1 MKIHAAGRQW
11 GKTTFLI
18 RKSVE
23 TGKTIVVPNEEM
35 VRAIVMRADALRL
48 TIPYPITFREFIS
61 KGYYGDSGYLIDEL
75 QSCLRQLNITD
86 ATLDIEAI
94 EYLPDPN
101 GFIREKIYGPV
112 EESKQKER
120 YSIAIRRSLVSS
132 DDVVLYKLREN
143 NIKITKDYFNNEA
156 HILET
161 STNGLIVLV
170 NDSQWFVSNANAK
183 FDRVYG
189 FSNFTRKQHSNEYDQ
204 CEYDEDA
211 LSYIIRK
218 EKEIET
224 MNKPKRISKSE
235 YYLNIAKA
243 VAQRSTCIRRQY
255 GAVIV
260 KNDEIIA
267 TGYNGSARGEENC
280 CDIGTCW
287 RERNNIPHGQQY
299 EKCVAVHAEQN
310 AIISAP
316 RDKLLGSTIYI
327 YGEENGKTIE
337 ARPCEICHRM
347 ILNAGI
353 ENVVLS
359 EPGDDTT
366 KTTDEEIKEVDP
378 VSKSFIRN
386 IAEKIEESGLENV
399 RVSLSFEPYK
409 YPMCAMTVNEI
420 HPSSAGSCGCFPI
433 ARDDYRMCFDPLYE
447 GFEDLDRMIARDID
461 RGLNKILEKTTQK

>member
-1 MKIHAAGRQW
+1 MTIYAAGRQW
-11 GKTTFLI
+11 GKTTFFI
-18 RKSVE
+18 KKSVE
-23 TGKTIVVPNEEM
+23 TGKTIVAPNEEM

-48 TIPYPITFREFIS
+48 TIPYPITFREFLS
-61 KGYYGDSGYLIDEL
+61 KGCYDGAGYLIDEL
-75 QSCLRQLNITD
+75 QSCLRQLNVTD
-86 ATLDIEAI
+86 ATVDIETVGC
-94 EYLPDPN
+94 LQVPN
-101 GFIREKIYGPV
+101 DFIREKIYKPI
-112 EESKQKER
+112 EEPTQKER
-120 YSIAIRRSLVSS
+120 YSVVIRRSLVSS
-132 DDVVLYKLREN
+132 DGVVLYKLKEN
-143 NIKITKDYFNNEA
+143 NIKILRDYFNNEA

-204 CEYDEDA
+204 CEYDKDA

-218 EKEIET
+218 EKEIKDV
-224 MNKPKRISKSE
+224 NKPKRISKSE

-316 RDKLLGSTIYI
+316 RDKLIGSTIYI
-327 YGEENGKTIE
+327 YGEENGKPIE

-359 EPGDDTT
+359 EPGDDMN
-366 KTTDEEIKEVDP
+366 KKTDEEAKETDQVT
-378 VSKSFIRN
+378 KSFIRN
-386 IAEKIEESGLENV
+386 VTEKIEESGLKNV
-399 RVSLSFEPYK
+399 RVNLSFEPFK
-409 YPMCAMTVNEI
+409 CPMGTMSVDAI
-420 HPSSAGSCGCFPI
+420 HSSSTGSYG
-433 ARDDYRMCFDPLYE
+433 YRMDFDPLYE
-447 GFEDLDRMIARDID
+447 GFKDLDRMIVRDVE
-461 RGLNKILEKTTQK
+461 RGLNKILKKSTQK

>member
-1 MKIHAAGRQW
+1 MRIYAAGRQW
-11 GKTTFLI
+11 GKTTLLI

-23 TGKTIVVPNEEM
+23 TGKTIVAPNEEM
-35 VRAIVMRADALRL
+35 VRAIVMRTDALRL

-61 KGYYGDSGYLIDEL
+61 KGRYDGAGYLIDEL
-75 QSCLRQLNITD
+75 QSCLKQLNVTD
-86 ATLDIEAI
+86 ATVDIDAVG
-94 EYLPDPN
+94 YMQDPN
-101 GFIREKIYGPV
+101 DFIREKIYESV
-112 EESKQKER
+112 EKPKQKE
-120 YSIAIRRSLVSS
+120 
-132 DDVVLYKLREN
+132 
-143 NIKITKDYFNNEA
+143 
-156 HILET
+156 
-161 STNGLIVLV
+161 
-170 NDSQWFVSNANAK
+170 
-183 FDRVYG
+183 
-189 FSNFTRKQHSNEYDQ
+189 
-204 CEYDEDA
+204 
-211 LSYIIRK
+211 K
-218 EKEIET
+218 ESET
-224 MNKPKRISKSE
+224 MSKPKRISKSE

-359 EPGDDTT
+359 EPGDDMN
-366 KTTDEEIKEVDP
+366 KKTDEEAKKADQVT
-378 VSKSFIRN
+378 KSFIRN
-386 IAEKIEESGLENV
+386 VAKKIEESGLRNV
-399 RVSLSFEPYK
+399 RVNLSFEPHK
-409 YPMCAMTVNEI
+409 CPMCTITVNDT
-420 HPSSAGSCGCFPI
+420 HSYNAGFCG
-433 ARDDYRMCFDPLYE
+433 YRMDFDPLYK
-447 GFEDLDRMIARDID
+447 GFEDLDRMIVRDVE
-461 RGLNKILEKTTQK
+461 RGLNKILEKSTQK

>member
-1 MKIHAAGRQW
+1 MTIYVAGRQW

-35 VRAIVMRADALRL
+35 VRAIVMQADALRL
-48 TIPYPITFREFIS
+48 TIPYPITFREFLS
-61 KGYYGDSGYLIDEL
+61 KGSYDGAGYLIDEL
-75 QSCLRQLNITD
+75 QSCLKQLNVTD
-86 ATLDIEAI
+86 ATVDIEAVG
-94 EYLPDPN
+94 YMQDPN
-101 GFIREKIYGPV
+101 DFIREKIYEPV
-112 EESKQKER
+112 EEPKQKEKM
-120 YSIAIRRSLVSS
+120 A
-132 DDVVLYKLREN
+132 
-143 NIKITKDYFNNEA
+143 
-156 HILET
+156 
-161 STNGLIVLV
+161 
-170 NDSQWFVSNANAK
+170 
-183 FDRVYG
+183 
-189 FSNFTRKQHSNEYDQ
+189 
-204 CEYDEDA
+204 
-211 LSYIIRK
+211 
-218 EKEIET
+218 

-280 CDIGTCW
+280 CDVGTCW

-316 RDKLLGSTIYI
+316 RDKLIGSTIYI
-327 YGEENGKTIE
+327 YGEENGKPIE

-347 ILNAGI
+347 IINAGI

-359 EPGDDTT
+359 EPGDDMN
-366 KTTDEEIKEVDP
+366 KKTDEEAKEADQVT
-378 VSKSFIRN
+378 KSFIRN
-386 IAEKIEESGLENV
+386 VAEKIEESGLKNV
-399 RVSLSFEPYK
+399 RVSLSFER
-409 YPMCAMTVNEI
+409 PMCTIAVNDI
-420 HPSSAGSCGCFPI
+420 YPFNTG
-433 ARDDYRMCFDPLYE
+433 YRMDFDPLYK
-447 GFEDLDRMIARDID
+447 GFEDLDRMIVRDVE

>member
-1 MKIHAAGRQW
+1 MKIHAAERQW

-23 TGKTIVVPNEEM
+23 TGKTIVAPNEEM

-48 TIPYPITFREFIS
+48 TIPYPITFREFLS
-61 KGYYGDSGYLIDEL
+61 KGRYDGPGYLIDEL
-75 QSCLRQLNITD
+75 QSCLKQLNVTD

-94 EYLPDPN
+94 GYLPPPN
-101 GFIREKIYGPV
+101 DFVRETIYKV
-112 EESKQKER
+112 AEEPKQKER
-120 YSIAIRRSLVSS
+120 YSVMIRRSLVSS
-132 DDVVLYKLREN
+132 DGVVLYKLRKN

-170 NDSQWFVSNANAK
+170 NDSQWFVYNTNAK

-337 ARPCEICHRM
+337 AKPCEICHRM

-359 EPGDDTT
+359 EPGDDMN
-366 KTTDEEIKEVDP
+366 KKTDEEAKEDNQVT
-378 VSKSFIRN
+378 KSFIRN
-386 IAEKIEESGLENV
+386 VAEKIEESGLKNV
-399 RVSLSFEPYK
+399 RVNLSFEPYK
-409 YPMCAMTVNEI
+409 CPMYTMTVNEI
-420 HPSSAGSCGCFPI
+420 HPSNTGYCMG
-433 ARDDYRMCFDPLYE
+433 FDPLHK
-447 GFEDLDRMIARDID
+447 GFEDLDQMIVRDVE
-461 RGLNKILEKTTQK
+461 RGLNKILEKTAQK

>member
-1 MKIHAAGRQW
+1 MTIYVAGRQW

-23 TGKTIVVPNEEM
+23 TGKTIVAPNEEM
-35 VRAIVMRADALRL
+35 VRAIVMQADALRL

-61 KGYYGDSGYLIDEL
+61 KGRYDGAGYLIDEL
-75 QSCLRQLNITD
+75 QSCLKQLNVTD
-86 ATLDIEAI
+86 ATVDIEAVG
-94 EYLPDPN
+94 YMQDPN
-101 GFIREKIYGPV
+101 DFIREKIYESV
-112 EESKQKER
+112 EEPKQKE
-120 YSIAIRRSLVSS
+120 
-132 DDVVLYKLREN
+132 
-143 NIKITKDYFNNEA
+143 
-156 HILET
+156 
-161 STNGLIVLV
+161 
-170 NDSQWFVSNANAK
+170 
-183 FDRVYG
+183 
-189 FSNFTRKQHSNEYDQ
+189 
-204 CEYDEDA
+204 
-211 LSYIIRK
+211 K
-218 EKEIET
+218 ESET
-224 MNKPKRISKSE
+224 MSKPKRISKSE

-316 RDKLLGSTIYI
+316 RDKLIGSTIYI
-327 YGEENGKTIE
+327 YGEENGKPIE

-359 EPGDDTT
+359 EPGDDMN
-366 KTTDEEIKEVDP
+366 KKTDEEAKEADQVT
-378 VSKSFIRN
+378 KSFIRN
-386 IAEKIEESGLENV
+386 VAEKIEESGLKNV
-399 RVSLSFEPYK
+399 RVNLSFEPYK
-409 YPMCAMTVNEI
+409 CPMYTMTINEI
-420 HPSSAGSCGCFPI
+420 HPSSTG
-433 ARDDYRMCFDPLYE
+433 YRMGFDPLHN
-447 GFEDLDRMIARDID
+447 GFEDLDRMIVRDVE
-461 RGLNKILEKTTQK
+461 RGLNKILEKSTQK

>member
-1 MKIHAAGRQW
+1 MKIHAAERQW

-23 TGKTIVVPNEEM
+23 TGKTIVAPNEEM

-48 TIPYPITFREFIS
+48 TIPYPITFREFLS
-61 KGYYGDSGYLIDEL
+61 KGRYDGPGYL
-75 QSCLRQLNITD
+75 
-86 ATLDIEAI
+86 
-94 EYLPDPN
+94 PPPN
-101 GFIREKIYGPV
+101 DFVRETIYKV
-112 EESKQKER
+112 AEEPKQKER
-120 YSIAIRRSLVSS
+120 YSVMIRRSLVSS
-132 DDVVLYKLREN
+132 DGVVLYKLREN

-170 NDSQWFVSNANAK
+170 NDSQWFVYNTNAK

-189 FSNFTRKQHSNEYDQ
+189 FSNFTRKQHSNKYDQ

-235 YYLNIAKA
+235 HYLNIAKA

-337 ARPCEICHRM
+337 AKPCEICHRM

-359 EPGDDTT
+359 EPGDDMN
-366 KTTDEEIKEVDP
+366 KKTDEEAKEVDP
-378 VSKSFIRN
+378 ASKNFIRN
-386 IAEKIEESGLENV
+386 VAEKIEESGLENV

-409 YPMCAMTVNEI
+409 CPMCTMTVNEI

-433 ARDDYRMCFDPLYE
+433 ARDDYRMGFDPLFK
-447 GFEDLDRMIARDID
+447 GWFEDLDGMIVRDVE